1 MKNFWKNTMGKLRRE
16 SEMSKFVIEC
26 PDCGSYV
33 EVGTGLFA
41 KKKVK
46 CTCGHIINANT
57 DKMTSK
63 VCPHCGNTV
72 IYDQSKGESAV
83 CPVCHEK
90 INTSADKSALVKL
103 TCPSCACE
111 VMVDKNATDYT
122 CTLCGTTFDVQ
133 RRIAQE
139 DVKNKGLVSVIKWE
153 ANNEIFVWK
162 HPIEDFNLGSQLIV
176 HQTQEALFFRDGR
189 ALDLFGAGRY
199 TLQTQN
205 IPLLENIYK
214 LPINTDNALHTE
226 IYFINKTVQTGIKW
240 GTPSRVRIIEP
251 SSNVPIEIGAR
262 GSFNL
267 EVADSRKLILR
278 IVGTAS
284 SFAQSDVNDDGEAY
298 SVDYMR
304 GKFADLIAMNVTSL
318 LARVIT
324 ENKLNVLT
332 IDTMKPEISRILG
345 KAVNDGLME
354 YGLRIPEG
362 QFYVTDIMTPD
373 DDPNYI
379 RLKNQY
385 VSASLDIRDEQIEK
399 ARVEASGERIMAEK
413 TVEAKVDIFEAQAAA
428 ASAKISAQGMAD
440 SAKIMAS
447 GTSDSTVILAEGE
460 AERIKLEGRAEA
472 DAYRAQA
479 MAEAEEMKEK
489 GYTYQDET
497 KRQIGLEAMQNG
509 LPGTGSGNSGGGAN
523 IGGAVG
529 DVVGLGVTLGAVG
542 GIVNMTKDIIDP
554 IISDTKAVGSKVSDA
569 VTNTVSDSWSCSCGK
584 SGITSKFCPEC
595 GAAKPAPVVGW
606 NCTCGQKNITSN
618 FCPECGS
625 KKPEAPSTWVCPNC
639 GKTGIETK
647 FCPEC
652 GHKREG

>member
-1 MKNFWKNTMGKLRRE
+1 
-16 SEMSKFVIEC
+16 MSKFVIEC

-46 CTCGHIINANT
+46 CTCGHVINAST

-63 VCPHCGNTV
+63 ACPHCGNTV
-72 IYDQSKGESAV
+72 IYDQSKGEDAT

-111 VMVDKNATDYT
+111 VMVDKNTTDYT

-153 ANNEIFVWK
+153 ANNDIFVWK

-176 HQTQEALFFRDGR
+176 HQTQEALFFRDGK

-251 SSNVPIEIGAR
+251 SSNIPIEIGAR

-278 IVGTAS
+278 LVGTAS
-284 SFAQSDVNDDGEAY
+284 SFAQSDVNDDGETY
-298 SVDYMR
+298 SVEYMR

-345 KAVNDGLME
+345 NAINIGLME
-354 YGLRIPEG
+354 YGLQIPKG
-362 QFYVTDIMTPD
+362 QFYVTDVMTPD

-399 ARVEASGERIMAEK
+399 ARIEAAESRIMAEK
-413 TVEAKVDIFEAQAAA
+413 TVEAKVNIFDAQATA
-428 ASAKISAQGMAD
+428 ASAKISSQGMAD
-440 SAKIMAS
+440 SS
-447 GTSDSTVILAEGE
+447 VILAQGGAEG
-460 AERIKLEGRAEA
+460 IVLEGKAQA

-479 MAEAEEMKEK
+479 MAEAEEMKAK

-497 KRQIGLEAMQNG
+497 KRQVGLEAMQNG
-509 LPGTGSGNSGGGAN
+509 LPGTGNAGGGGN
-523 IGGAVG
+523 GGGMIG

-542 GIVNMTKDIIDP
+542 GIMNMTKDIINP
-554 IISDTKAVGSKVSDA
+554 ILSDSTAVGTQAGNA
-569 VTNTVSDSWSCSCGK
+569 VANTVSDAWTCTCGQSNITSK
-584 SGITSKFCPEC
+584 FCPECGAKKPETPTTWDCVCGRKGITSKFCPEC
-595 GAAKPAPVVGW
+595 G
-606 NCTCGQKNITSN
+606 N
-618 FCPECGS
+618 
-625 KKPEAPSTWVCPNC
+625 
-639 GKTGIETK
+639 
-647 FCPEC
+647 
-652 GHKREG
+652 KREG

>member
-1 MKNFWKNTMGKLRRE
+1 MAKY
-16 SEMSKFVIEC
+16 VIEC

-46 CTCGHIINANT
+46 CTCGHVINTTT

-153 ANNEIFVWK
+153 ANNDIFVWK

-214 LPINTDNALHTE
+214 LPVNTDNALHTE

-251 SSNVPIEIGAR
+251 SSNIPIEIGAR

-278 IVGTAS
+278 LVGTAS

-298 SVDYMR
+298 SVEYMR

-345 KAVNDGLME
+345 NAINAGLLE
-354 YGLRIPEG
+354 YGLQIPEG
-362 QFYVTDIMTPD
+362 QFYVTDVMTPD

-399 ARVEASGERIMAEK
+399 ARIEAAEGRIMAER
-413 TVEAKVDIFEAQAAA
+413 TVEAKVNIFDAQAAA
-428 ASAKISAQGMAD
+428 ASAKISAQGIAD
-440 SAKIMAS
+440 SS
-447 GTSDSTVILAEGE
+447 VILAQGG
-460 AERIKLEGRAEA
+460 AESIVLEGKAQA

-509 LPGTGSGNSGGGAN
+509 LPGTGNAGGGTGSV
-523 IGGAVG
+523 GGAVS

-542 GIVNMTKDIIDP
+542 GIVNMTKDIINP
-554 IISDTKAVGSKVSDA
+554 ILSDA
-569 VTNTVSDSWSCSCGK
+569 TATGTYVGGAVASTVSDTWHCTCGK
-584 SGITSKFCPEC
+584 EGITSKFCPEC
-595 GAAKPAPVVGW
+595 GAAKPVPVVGW
-606 NCTCGQKNITSN
+606 NCSCGQTNIMS
-618 FCPECGS
+618 
-625 KKPEAPSTWVCPNC
+625 
-639 GKTGIETK
+639 K

-652 GHKREG
+652 GAKKPEAPATWDCSCGYKGITSKFCPECGNKREG

>member
-1 MKNFWKNTMGKLRRE
+1 MAKY
-16 SEMSKFVIEC
+16 VIEC

-33 EVGTGLFA
+33 EIGTGLFA

-46 CTCGHIINANT
+46 CACGHVINANT

-111 VMVDKNATDYT
+111 VSVDKNATNFT

-153 ANNEIFVWK
+153 ANNDIFVWK

-176 HQTQEALFFRDGR
+176 HQTQEALFFRDGK

-251 SSNVPIEIGAR
+251 SSNIPIEIGAR

-278 IVGTAS
+278 LVGTAS
-284 SFAQSDVNDDGEAY
+284 SFAQSDVNDGGEAY
-298 SVDYMR
+298 SVEYMR

-345 KAVNDGLME
+345 NAINTGLME
-354 YGLRIPEG
+354 YGLQIPEG
-362 QFYVTDIMTPD
+362 QFYVTDVVTPD

-399 ARVEASGERIMAEK
+399 ARIEAAEGRIMAEK
-413 TVEAKVDIFEAQAAA
+413 TVEAKVNIFDAQAAA
-428 ASAKISAQGMAD
+428 AAAKISAQGMAD
-440 SAKIMAS
+440 SS
-447 GTSDSTVILAEGE
+447 VILAQGGAEG
-460 AERIKLEGRAEA
+460 IVLEGKAQA

-479 MAEAEEMKEK
+479 MAESEEMKAK

-509 LPGTGSGNSGGGAN
+509 LPGTGNAGGGN
-523 IGGAVG
+523 GGVGGAVS

-542 GIVNMTKDIIDP
+542 GIVNMTKDIINP
-554 IISDTKAVGSKVSDA
+554 ILSDATATGKNVGGAVANTISDTWNCA
-569 VTNTVSDSWSCSCGK
+569 CGK
-584 SGITSKFCPEC
+584 QGITSKFCPEC
-595 GAAKPAPVVGW
+595 GAAKPIPATTW
-606 NCTCGQKNITSN
+606 NCACGQTNISSK
-618 FCPECGS
+618 FCPECGA
-625 KKPEAPSTWVCPNC
+625 KKPEEPVVWTCPNC
-639 GKTGIETK
+639 GAARIESK

-652 GHKREG
+652 GHKKEG

>member
-1 MKNFWKNTMGKLRRE
+1 
-16 SEMSKFVIEC
+16 MSKFVIEC

-46 CTCGHIINANT
+46 CTCGHVIDANRE
-57 DKMTSK
+57 KMTSK

-90 INTSADKSALVKL
+90 INASADKSVLVKV

-111 VMVDKNATDYT
+111 LSVDKNASQYT

-139 DVKNKGLVSVIKWE
+139 KVKNKGTVSVIKWE
-153 ANNEIFVWK
+153 ANNDIFVWK

-176 HQTQEALFFRDGR
+176 HQSQEALFFRDGR

-199 TLQTQN
+199 TLQTQS

-214 LPINTDNALHTE
+214 LPTNADQALHSE

-251 SSNVPIEIGAR
+251 TSGLPIEIGAR

-267 EVADSRKLILR
+267 EVCDSRKLIVRL
-278 IVGTAS
+278 VGTAS
-284 SFAQSDVNDDGEAY
+284 GFGQSEVVDGGNAY
-298 SVDYMR
+298 SVEYMR
-304 GKFADLIAMNVTSL
+304 GKFADMITMNVSSL

-345 KAVNDGLME
+345 SAINRELEV
-354 YGLRIPEG
+354 YGLQIPEG
-362 QFYVTDIMTPD
+362 QFYVTDVMTPD

-385 VSASLDIRDEQIEK
+385 VSASLDIREEQIRK
-399 ARVEASGERIMAEK
+399 AKIEATESRIMAEK
-413 TVEAKVDIFEAQAAA
+413 AVAAKVNLFDAQTAAV
-428 ASAKISAQGMAD
+428 SAKIAAQGMAD
-440 SAKIMAS
+440 ASVIMAS
-447 GTSDSTVILAEGE
+447 GSAEGT
-460 AERIKLEGRAEA
+460 RLTGTA
-472 DAYRAQA
+472 DADVYRAQA
-479 MAEAEEMKEK
+479 MAEADEMHAK

-497 KRQIGLEAMQNG
+497 KRQIDMEALQNG
-509 LPGTGSGNSGGGAN
+509 LPGTGNSSGGGV
-523 IGGAVG
+523 GGIAG

-542 GIVNMTKDIIDP
+542 GIMNMTKEIVDP
-554 IISDTKAVGSKVSDA
+554 ILSDVNSIGKQTDTPTGWNCACGQKNIS
-569 VTNTVSDSWSCSCGK
+569 
-584 SGITSKFCPEC
+584 SKFCPEC
-595 GAAKPAPVVGW
+595 GAAKPLPIVGW
-606 NCTCGQKNITSN
+606 NCSCGQRGITSK

-625 KKPEAPSTWVCPNC
+625 KKPELPTTWDCAC
-639 GKTGIETK
+639 GCKGISSK

-652 GHKREG
+652 GSKREG

>member
-1 MKNFWKNTMGKLRRE
+1 MAKY
-16 SEMSKFVIEC
+16 VIEC

-33 EVGTGLFA
+33 EVGTGVFA

-46 CTCGHIINANT
+46 CACGHVINAST
-57 DKMTSK
+57 EKMTSK

-72 IYDQSKGESAV
+72 IYDQSKGENAT

-90 INTSADKSALVKL
+90 INTSADKAALVKL

-111 VMVDKNATDYT
+111 VSVDKNATHYT
-122 CTLCGTTFDVQ
+122 CALCGTNFDVQ

-139 DVKNKGLVSVIKWE
+139 DVKNKGVVSVIKWE
-153 ANNEIFVWK
+153 ANNDVFVWK

-199 TLQTQN
+199 TLETQN

-251 SSNVPIEIGAR
+251 SSNIPIEIGAR

-278 IVGTAS
+278 LVGTAS
-284 SFAQSDVNDDGEAY
+284 SFAQSDVNDGGEAY
-298 SVDYMR
+298 SVEYMR

-345 KAVNDGLME
+345 NAINEGLME
-354 YGLRIPEG
+354 YGLQIPTG
-362 QFYVTDIMTPD
+362 QFYVTDVMTPD

-399 ARVEASGERIMAEK
+399 ARIEAAGGRIMAER
-413 TVEAKVDIFEAQAAA
+413 TVAANVSVFDAQAKA
-428 ASAKISAQGMAD
+428 ASAKIAAQGLAD
-440 SAKIMAS
+440 SS
-447 GTSDSTVILAEGE
+447 VILAKGDAEGIVLGGK
-460 AERIKLEGRAEA
+460 AQA
-472 DAYRAQA
+472 DAYLAQSI
-479 MAEAEEMKEK
+479 AEAEEMKLK

-497 KRQIGLEAMQNG
+497 KRQVGLEAMQNG
-509 LPGTGSGNSGGGAN
+509 LPGTGSFGVGGNSSM
-523 IGGAVG
+523 IG
-529 DVVGLGVTLGAVG
+529 DVVGLGVTLGTVG
-542 GIVNMTKDIIDP
+542 GIVNMTKDIVNP
-554 IISDTKAVGSKVSDA
+554 IISDVATATSQTANAPVNNASDTWNCA
-569 VTNTVSDSWSCSCGK
+569 CGEAN
-584 SGITSKFCPEC
+584 ITSKFCPEC
-595 GAAKPAPVVGW
+595 GSAKPVPVVGW
-606 NCTCGQKNITSN
+606 NCACGQTNITS
-618 FCPECGS
+618 
-625 KKPEAPSTWVCPNC
+625 
-639 GKTGIETK
+639 K

-652 GHKREG
+652 GNKKPEVPTTWECACGCKEITSKFCPECGNKREG

>member
-1 MKNFWKNTMGKLRRE
+1 
-16 SEMSKFVIEC
+16 MSKFVIEC

-111 VMVDKNATDYT
+111 VMVDKNAAEYT

-153 ANNEIFVWK
+153 ANNDIFVWK

-176 HQTQEALFFRDGR
+176 HQTQEALFFRDGK

-240 GTPSRVRIIEP
+240 GTPSRVSIIEP
-251 SSNVPIEIGAR
+251 SSNIPIEIGAR

-278 IVGTAS
+278 LVGTAS
-284 SFAQSDVNDDGEAY
+284 SFAQSDVNDGGEAY
-298 SVDYMR
+298 SVEYMR

-345 KAVNDGLME
+345 NAINTGLME
-354 YGLRIPEG
+354 YGLQIPEG
-362 QFYVTDIMTPD
+362 QFYVTDVMTPD
-373 DDPNYI
+373 DDLNYI

-399 ARVEASGERIMAEK
+399 ARIEAAESRIMAEK
-413 TVEAKVDIFEAQAAA
+413 TVEAKVNIFDAQAAA
-428 ASAKISAQGMAD
+428 AAAKISAQGMAD
-440 SAKIMAS
+440 SS
-447 GTSDSTVILAEGE
+447 VILAEGT
-460 AERIKLEGRAEA
+460 AEGIVLEGKAEA

-479 MAEAEEMKEK
+479 IAEAEEMKAK

-509 LPGTGSGNSGGGAN
+509 LPGTGNVGGGN
-523 IGGAVG
+523 GGVGGAVS

-542 GIVNMTKDIIDP
+542 GIVNMTKDIINP
-554 IISDTKAVGSKVSDA
+554 IISDATATGTSVGNAVAD
-569 VTNTVSDSWSCSCGK
+569 TVSDTWNCACGK
-584 SGITSKFCPEC
+584 QGITSKFCPEC
-595 GAAKPAPVVGW
+595 GAPKPTPVVGW
-606 NCTCGQKNITSN
+606 NCSCGQTNITS
-618 FCPECGS
+618 
-625 KKPEAPSTWVCPNC
+625 
-639 GKTGIETK
+639 K

-652 GHKREG
+652 GAKKPEDPTTWDCSCGCKGIASKFCPECGNKREG

>member
-1 MKNFWKNTMGKLRRE
+1 MAKY
-16 SEMSKFVIEC
+16 VIEC

-46 CTCGHIINANT
+46 CTCGHVINT
-57 DKMTSK
+57 SIDKMTSK

-111 VMVDKNATDYT
+111 VMVDKNATNYT

-139 DVKNKGLVSVIKWE
+139 EVKNKGLVSVIKWE
-153 ANNEIFVWK
+153 ANNDIFVWK

-176 HQTQEALFFRDGR
+176 HQTQEALFFRDGK

-214 LPINTDNALHTE
+214 LPVNTDNALHTE

-251 SSNVPIEIGAR
+251 SSNIPIEIGAR

-278 IVGTAS
+278 LVGTAS
-284 SFAQSDVNDDGEAY
+284 SFAQSDVNDGGEAY
-298 SVDYMR
+298 SVEYMR

-345 KAVNDGLME
+345 NAINTGLME
-354 YGLRIPEG
+354 YGLQIPEG
-362 QFYVTDIMTPD
+362 QFYVTDVMTPD

-399 ARVEASGERIMAEK
+399 ARIEAAEGRIMAER
-413 TVEAKVDIFEAQAAA
+413 TVAAKVNIFDTQAAA

-440 SAKIMAS
+440 AS
-447 GTSDSTVILAEGE
+447 VILAQGG
-460 AERIKLEGRAEA
+460 AESIVLEGKAQA

-509 LPGTGSGNSGGGAN
+509 LPGTGNAGGSNGS

-542 GIVNMTKDIIDP
+542 GIVNMTKDIINP
-554 IISDTKAVGSKVSDA
+554 ILSDA
-569 VTNTVSDSWSCSCGK
+569 TATGTNVGAAVVSTVSDTWNCTCGK
-584 SGITSKFCPEC
+584 EGITSKFCPEC

-606 NCTCGQKNITSN
+606 NCSCGQTNITS
-618 FCPECGS
+618 
-625 KKPEAPSTWVCPNC
+625 
-639 GKTGIETK
+639 K

-652 GHKREG
+652 GAKKPEAPATWDCSCGCKGITSKFCPECGNKREG

>member
-1 MKNFWKNTMGKLRRE
+1 MAKY
-16 SEMSKFVIEC
+16 VIEC
-26 PDCGSYV
+26 PDCGRYV

-46 CTCGHIINANT
+46 CTCGHTINANA

-63 VCPHCGNTV
+63 LCPHCGNNV
-72 IYDQSKGESAV
+72 IYDQSKGEAAT
-83 CPVCHEK
+83 CPVCHQK
-90 INTSADKSALVKL
+90 INTSSDKSALVKL

-111 VMVDKNATDYT
+111 LSVDKNAANYT

-153 ANNEIFVWK
+153 ANNDIFVWK

-226 IYFINKTVQTGIKW
+226 IYFINKTIQTGIKW

-251 SSNVPIEIGAR
+251 SSNIPIEIGAR

-278 IVGTAS
+278 LVGTAS
-284 SFAQSDVNDDGEAY
+284 SFAQSDVNDGSKAY

-345 KAVNDGLME
+345 NAINAGLME
-354 YGLRIPEG
+354 YGLQIPEG
-362 QFYVTDIMTPD
+362 QFYVTDVMTPD

-385 VSASLDIRDEQIEK
+385 VSASLDIRDEEIAK
-399 ARVEASGERIMAEK
+399 LRVEAAEGRIMAER
-413 TVEAKVDIFEAQAAA
+413 TVAAKVNIFDAQAAA

-440 SAKIMAS
+440 SS
-447 GTSDSTVILAEGE
+447 VILAQGG
-460 AERIKLEGRAEA
+460 AESIVLEGKAQA
-472 DAYRAQA
+472 DVYRAQA
-479 MAEAEEMKEK
+479 IAEAEEMKAK
-489 GYTYQDET
+489 GYTYQEET

-509 LPGTGSGNSGGGAN
+509 LPGTGNTGGGN
-523 IGGAVG
+523 GGMSSAIS
-529 DVVGLGVTLGAVG
+529 DVVGLGVTLGTVG
-542 GIVNMTKDIIDP
+542 GIVNMTKDIVNP
-554 IISDTKAVGSKVSDA
+554 IIADVNAVGNQISSA
-569 VTNTVSDSWSCSCGK
+569 VANSSAGEWTCACGK

-595 GAAKPAPVVGW
+595 GTAKPVSAIGW
-606 NCTCGQKNITSN
+606 NCTCGQRNITSK
-618 FCPECGS
+618 FCPECGV
-625 KKPEAPSTWVCPNC
+625 KRPEESTTWTCPNC
-639 GKTGIETK
+639 GISDIESK

>member
-1 MKNFWKNTMGKLRRE
+1 
-16 SEMSKFVIEC
+16 MSKFVIEC

-46 CTCGHIINANT
+46 CACGRVINAST

-72 IYDQSKGESAV
+72 IYDQSKGEDAT

-90 INTSADKSALVKL
+90 INTSADKSTLVKL

-111 VMVDKNATDYT
+111 VMVDKNAANYT

-133 RRIAQE
+133 HRIAQE

-153 ANNEIFVWK
+153 ANNDIFVWK

-176 HQTQEALFFRDGR
+176 HQTQEALFFRDGK

-240 GTPSRVRIIEP
+240 GTPSRVHIIEP
-251 SSNVPIEIGAR
+251 SSNIPIEIGAR

-278 IVGTAS
+278 LVGTAS
-284 SFAQSDVNDDGEAY
+284 GFAQSDVNDGGEAY

-345 KAVNDGLME
+345 NAINTGLME
-354 YGLRIPEG
+354 YGLKIPEG
-362 QFYVTDIMTPD
+362 QFYVTDVMTPD

-399 ARVEASGERIMAEK
+399 ARIEAAEGRIMAEK
-413 TVEAKVDIFEAQAAA
+413 TVEAKVNIFDAQTAAT
-428 ASAKISAQGMAD
+428 SAKISAQGMAD
-440 SAKIMAS
+440 SS
-447 GTSDSTVILAEGE
+447 VILAQGGAEG
-460 AERIKLEGRAEA
+460 IVLEGKAQA

-479 MAEAEEMKEK
+479 MAEAEEMKAKE
-489 GYTYQDET
+489 YTYQDET
-497 KRQIGLEAMQNG
+497 KRQVGLEAMQNG
-509 LPGTGSGNSGGGAN
+509 LPGTGNANGGGN
-523 IGGAVG
+523 GSGMIG
-529 DVVGLGVTLGAVG
+529 DVIGLGVTLGTVG
-542 GIVNMTKDIIDP
+542 GIVNMTKDVINP
-554 IISDTKAVGSKVSDA
+554 ILSDSTAVGTQAANA
-569 VTNTVSDSWSCSCGK
+569 VANTVSDNWTCTCGQTN
-584 SGITSKFCPEC
+584 ILSKFCPEC

-606 NCTCGQKNITSN
+606 NCACGQMNITS
-618 FCPECGS
+618 
-625 KKPEAPSTWVCPNC
+625 
-639 GKTGIETK
+639 K

-652 GHKREG
+652 GAKKPEAPAAWDCKCGCKGITSKFCPECGNKREG

>member
-1 MKNFWKNTMGKLRRE
+1 
-16 SEMSKFVIEC
+16 MSKYVIEC

-46 CTCGHIINANT
+46 CSCGHVIDANKN
-57 DKMTSK
+57 KMTSK
-63 VCPHCGNTV
+63 ICPHCGNTV

-90 INTSADKSALVKL
+90 INTSASKSALVKL

-111 VMVDKNATDYT
+111 VMVDKNATEYT

-153 ANNEIFVWK
+153 ANNDIFVWK

-214 LPINTDNALHTE
+214 LPINMDNALHTE
-226 IYFINKTVQTGIKW
+226 IYFISKTVQTGIKW

-251 SSNVPIEIGAR
+251 SSNIPIEIGAR

-278 IVGTAS
+278 LVGTAS
-284 SFAQSDVNDDGEAY
+284 SFAQSDINDDGEAY
-298 SVDYMR
+298 SVEYMR

-318 LARVIT
+318 LARIIT

-345 KAVNDGLME
+345 NAINAGLTE
-354 YGLRIPEG
+354 YGLQIPEG
-362 QFYVTDIMTPD
+362 QFYVTDVMTPD

-385 VSASLDIRDEQIEK
+385 ISASLDIRDEQIEK
-399 ARVEASGERIMAEK
+399 AKIDASGERIMAEK
-413 TVEAKVDIFEAQAAA
+413 AVEAKVNIFDAQAAV

-440 SAKIMAS
+440 SS
-447 GTSDSTVILAEGE
+447 VILAQGGAEG
-460 AERIKLEGRAEA
+460 IVLEGKAQA

-479 MAEAEEMKEK
+479 MAEAEEMKAK
-489 GYTYQDET
+489 GYTYHEET

-509 LPGTGSGNSGGGAN
+509 LPGTGNAVGGGN
-523 IGGAVG
+523 GSGVIGDA
-529 DVVGLGVTLGAVG
+529 VGLGVTLGAVG
-542 GIVNMTKDIIDP
+542 GIVNMTKDIINP
-554 IISDTKAVGSKVSDA
+554 ILSDSTTVGAQAGNA
-569 VTNTVSDSWSCSCGK
+569 VTNVISDSWTCTCGK
-584 SGITSKFCPEC
+584 ANITSKFCPECGSAKPAPVVGWNCACGRMNITSKFCPECGVKKPETPKTWDCTCGCKGITSKFCPEC
-595 GAAKPAPVVGW
+595 G
-606 NCTCGQKNITSN
+606 N
-618 FCPECGS
+618 
-625 KKPEAPSTWVCPNC
+625 
-639 GKTGIETK
+639 
-647 FCPEC
+647 
-652 GHKREG
+652 KREG